1 VFGHERAFF
10 EGTSY
15 SYAHYHRRTGIG
27 AGIFYRGQDGFF
39 YAFDP
44 VCRLQHEN
52 TAHIFAS
59 KPFGSYGNVE
69 RFSFDHLI
77 MDDCRSVVFCV
88 DALNG
93 VGHNGF
99 AQISFG
105 ISLSYALI
113 YRVCQGT
120 ALYMDFLPQL
130 YKYHGHSRVLANG
143 YHIPAGYDEILLQ
156 LV

>member
-1 VFGHERAFF
+1 MGPASFTAVRMDSFTPSIFCIF
-10 EGTSY
+10 PQN
-15 SYAHYHRRTGIG
+15 GI
-27 AGIFYRGQDGFF
+27 
-39 YAFDP
+39 
-44 VCRLQHEN
+44 
-52 TAHIFAS
+52 
-59 KPFGSYGNVE
+59 
-69 RFSFDHLI
+69 
-77 MDDCRSVVFCV
+77 
-88 DALNG
+88 
-93 VGHNGF
+93 GHNGF